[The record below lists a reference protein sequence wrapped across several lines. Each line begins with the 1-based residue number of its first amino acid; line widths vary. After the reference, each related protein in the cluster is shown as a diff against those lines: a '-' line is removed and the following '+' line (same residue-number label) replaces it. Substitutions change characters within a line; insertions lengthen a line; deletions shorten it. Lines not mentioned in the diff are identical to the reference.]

1 MPILAYLIA
10 SNEISISQISF
21 TSICIFYSFL
31 FHRQDFYRTL
41 LCIWVTRRVSY
52 MKQGLFA
59 FQDHLSSPP
68 VCYRVHVV
76 HLFSF
81 LFCPIMCHYVLN
93 SVLWCLL
100 QFPHKMMFG
109 SSLPPVVC
117 VMTHVLYTLFMFV
130 WILIISVKWW
140 VSYKRQEMLALRE
153 NLVSPPIFGGVHIAQ
168 RLGFLY
174 RAVFLCFVC
183 LRRVS
188 CVPNV
193 ASVSGLFILECAF
206 CFL

>member
-10 SNEISISQISF
+10 SNKIAISQMTMDVFPLYVYFILSSF
-21 TSICIFYSFL
+21 TDI
-31 FHRQDFYRTL
+31 
-41 LCIWVTRRVSY
+41 
-52 MKQGLFA
+52 A

-68 VCYRVHVV
+68 ICYRVHVAN
-76 HLFSF
+76 LFSF
-81 LFCPIMCHYVLN
+81 LCRYVFN

-100 QFPHKMMFG
+100 QFPHKIMFG

-117 VMTHVLYTLFMFV
+117 VMTHVLYTLFVFACV
-130 WILIISVKWW
+130 LIIWVKWW

-168 RLGFLY
+168 CLGFLY
-174 RAVFLCFVC
+174 RVVFLCFVC
-183 LRRVS
+183 LRHVS